1 MAKLKVFRT
10 PIGFH
15 DAYVAVPSRKAA
27 LAAWGSG
34 ADLFARGVAEEV
46 TDPALT
52 TDALAAPG
60 TVIRRSRGTAAEQ
73 LAALPPD
80 PPRTKRAPADEDI
93 QSAFAG
99 TPSRRGATSTTT
111 AKSVSAPKPPRPP
124 KPSPDAIDIAE
135 AALADASRRHRAAL
149 ADLAD
154 REKRLARERRDLTQA
169 QADEAA
175 ALSQARDTARASYD
189 AAMRRWRGWA
199 TDADR

>member
-1 MAKLKVFRT
+1 MATLKVFRT

-15 DAYVAVPSRKAA
+15 DAYVAAPSRKAA
-27 LAAWGSG
+27 LAAWGSD
-34 ADLFARGVAEEV
+34 ADLFARGIAEEV

-52 TDALAAPG
+52 ADALAAPG

-80 PPRTKRAPADEDI
+80 PARAKRAPADDGIEP
-93 QSAFAG
+93 AHVRK
-99 TPSRRGATSTTT
+99 TSRRGATSTTT
-111 AKSVSAPKPPRPP
+111 AKPVPAPRPPRPP
-124 KPSPDAIDIAE
+124 KPSPDAIDVAE
-135 AALADASRRHRAAL
+135 AALAEASRRHRAAL
-149 ADLAD
+149 ADLTD

-175 ALSQARDTARASYD
+175 ALNQARDAARASYD
-189 AAMRRWRGWA
+189 AAVRRWRGWA